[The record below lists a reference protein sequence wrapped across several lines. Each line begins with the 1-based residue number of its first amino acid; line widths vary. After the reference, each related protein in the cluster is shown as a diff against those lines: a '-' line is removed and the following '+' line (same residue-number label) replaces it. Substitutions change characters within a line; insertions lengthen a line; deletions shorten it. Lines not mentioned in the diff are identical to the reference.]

1 MTISTRTKFDCQLAF
16 QAAAAA
22 YRLLDRKFKTQTNR
36 GLMIQILRDRP
47 DRILPE
53 DITLGDQIRDYYQSR
68 GLVRIL
74 EDIKNEYER
83 KLIQAATNDTVD
95 YRELGL
101 IAFTP
106 EGYQRDSRRE
116 NAENKLRWADQNID
130 WNPEDSIQFRGEI
143 VKCVFSTKWSQYY
156 VTALT
161 ADNKLVMFPSR
172 VNWTLGDQ
180 ITGQGTIKGIV
191 DQNVARIRRPQILKL
206 DEQAIDANPA

>member
-1 MTISTRTKFDCQLAF
+1 MRQQFDSRQAF
-16 QAAAAA
+16 HAAAAS

-36 GLMIQILRDRP
+36 SLMIQILRDRP

-68 GLVRIL
+68 GLIRML
-74 EDIKNEYER
+74 EDIKNDFER
-83 KLIQAATNDTVD
+83 NLIQAATNNTVD
-95 YRELGL
+95 YRALGL

-106 EGYQRDSRRE
+106 ESYVRDTRRE
-116 NAENKLRWADQNID
+116 NADNKMRWADQNVD
-130 WNPEDSIQFRGEI
+130 WNPEDTIEFTGEI

-161 ADNKLVMFPSR
+161 TENKLVLFPSR

-180 ITGQGTIKGIV
+180 VKGSGTVKSIV
-191 DQNVARIRRPQILKL
+191 DQNVIRIRRPHILTL
-206 DEQAIDANPA
+206 DEPHLDTDPA

>member
-1 MTISTRTKFDCQLAF
+1 MHQQFDSRQAF
-16 QAAAAA
+16 HAATAA

-36 GLMIQILRDRP
+36 GLMIQILRDQP
-47 DRILPE
+47 DRILLE

-68 GLVRIL
+68 GLIRML
-74 EDIKNEYER
+74 EDIKNDFER
-83 KLIQAATNDTVD
+83 NLIQAATNNTVD
-95 YRELGL
+95 YRALGL

-180 ITGQGTIKGIV
+180 IKGSGTVKSIV
-191 DQNVARIRRPQILKL
+191 DQNVARIRRPQILTL
-206 DEQAIDANPA
+206 DESHLDTNPA